1 MRETLTPLND
11 RENRRFVKRRKTL
24 SVHIDNESNYK
35 QRDNNQYTRS
45 RGSGSSSNSS
55 SSSNSK
61 TSNIKSTIDENSRE
75 TTIKHDNISKSKN
88 HTSNNSSN
96 RIQYR
101 RTRVQQLFTLQRRPT
116 IDKLGNECLYEVFKH
131 CADPETL
138 TVISHVCRRW
148 RFITTD
154 SWLVSINM
162 MEQ

>member
-11 RENRRFVKRRKTL
+11 REKPRFVKRRKTL
-24 SVHIDNESNYK
+24 SVHIDDESNYK

-45 RGSGSSSNSS
+45 RGSGSSSNS
-55 SSSNSK
+55 K
-61 TSNIKSTIDENSRE
+61 TSSIKSTIDENSRE
-75 TTIKHDNISKSKN
+75 ATIKHDNISKSNN
-88 HTSNNSSN
+88 HTSNNNSN

-116 IDKLGNECLYEVFKH
+116 IDKLGNECLYEIFKH

-138 TVISHVCRRW
+138 TAISHVCRRW

-154 SWLVSINM
+154 SWLVRKNM
-162 MEQ
+162 MEQWGELC